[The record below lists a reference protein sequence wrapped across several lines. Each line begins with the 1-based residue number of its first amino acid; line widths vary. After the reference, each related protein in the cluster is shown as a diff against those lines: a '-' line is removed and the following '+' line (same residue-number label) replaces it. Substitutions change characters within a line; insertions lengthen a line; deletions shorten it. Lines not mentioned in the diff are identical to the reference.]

1 MEDDKSLRIKRDLP
15 KMGKLKEEYSNMAN
29 DLNFVFLW
37 MQRELLASQTLSDLA
52 LKNKRKEERKKSP
65 TSPKTF
71 QGNESSSSK
80 EEEEE
85 ESDNMDEEK
94 KQIKETTTESKDG
107 WEQYIPPSS
116 TTCTTLETINTAE
129 KTVMENPNSAKLLGD
144 EMLDIAQALED
155 LHCEGGK
162 KRSTNGPV
170 ESQVGPKPKKRR
182 RRRHEIARN
191 FKCTLS
197 SCTKSYGSEGAL
209 KTHIRLKHTEG
220 TDNKKKDKEKNKTPW
235 GIASTAGAQLLVP
248 RVPHFANPNNSLAGE
263 NLPLPPRLTT
273 SLTETARMED
283 TLRLPPPKFGQGF
296 LSLPSELPPFH
307 SLIQSTGLG
316 M

>member
-1 MEDDKSLRIKRDLP
+1 MEDDKALRLKRDLP

-52 LKNKRKEERKKSP
+52 RKNKGREDELK
-65 TSPKTF
+65 SPKTTQIIEKF
-71 QGNESSSSK
+71 SSK
-80 EEEEE
+80 EEEE
-85 ESDNMDEEK
+85 SDPMDDEK
-94 KQIKETTTESKDG
+94 KTRKAEG
-107 WEQYIPPSS
+107 WEQYIPPSF
-116 TTCTTLETINTAE
+116 TTSSTLETISTAE
-129 KTVMENPNSAKLLGD
+129 KTVLENPNSAKLLGD

-162 KRSTNGPV
+162 KRSTNAPV
-170 ESQVGPKPKKRR
+170 ESQIGPKPKKRR
-182 RRRHEIARN
+182 RRRHEISRN
-191 FKCTLS
+191 FKCTAS

-220 TDNKKKDKEKNKTPW
+220 SENRKKDKEKNKTPW
-235 GIASTAGAQLLVP
+235 GIAPTAGAQLLVS
-248 RVPHFANPNNSLAGE
+248 RMSSFTSNSLAGE
-263 NLPLPPRLTT
+263 NLPIPSRITT
-273 SLTETARMED
+273 SLTETNRMDD

-296 LSLPSELPPFH
+296 PALPSELPTFH
-307 SLIQSTGLG
+307 SLMQSTGLS